1 MDPGTTWP
9 YIWLKTIYR
18 LICFYG
24 SGNYL
29 SSLASA
35 KVYPSYQV
43 FMEISKL
50 VHIYFLSRS
59 SLIPVFVLVIYGRFI
74 NCIGLVTFPIATVF
88 VVVFLVSLSCIL
100 IKLLGVR
107 RYLISFLSHFTP
119 AGVNV
124 NTGTVWSACGS
135 NSSFGLS
142 WPTVEN
148 VSYSDYI
155 LEEMAPQALARLV
168 CYLELLGYLIRP
180 VSLSLRLVA
189 NISCRHI
196 LMVLASSCCGS
207 MFHMF
212 RIVLFVCALET
223 LVCFVQCYV
232 FYTLW
237 YMYMKE

>member
-1 MDPGTTWP
+1 MELRRTPYDLLERESELVSGYNIEYRGFGFTLLFLGEYSGFFLDPGTTWP
-9 YIWLKTIYR
+9 YIRLKTIYR

-24 SGNYL
+24 PSNHL

-50 VHIYFLSRS
+50 VYIYFLSRF

-88 VVVFLVSLSCIL
+88 VVVFLVSLICIL

-124 NTGTVWSACGS
+124 N
-135 NSSFGLS
+135 
-142 WPTVEN
+142 
-148 VSYSDYI
+148 
-155 LEEMAPQALARLV
+155 
-168 CYLELLGYLIRP
+168 
-180 VSLSLRLVA
+180 
-189 NISCRHI
+189 
-196 LMVLASSCCGS
+196 
-207 MFHMF
+207 
-212 RIVLFVCALET
+212 
-223 LVCFVQCYV
+223 
-232 FYTLW
+232 
-237 YMYMKE
+237 